1 MTPNDK
7 THHEE
12 LREIVDS
19 LEGVEGGA
27 ATQLRRNAEKLLH
40 LPEADVAALA
50 AAATIAVE
58 KGPGKRRSEASAARP
73 RVCPICRTDISHLAR
88 QARYCSRSCQE
99 KAARLRAD
107 RLPFDV
113 ARLLRYAHSEGR
125 LAEVRKIV
133 REWQPPAEPPSL
145 FDQHD
150 TGRPTGSAGSY
161 GEAAAPV
168 QGGVES

>member
-1 MTPNDK
+1 M
-7 THHEE
+7 
-12 LREIVDS
+12 
-19 LEGVEGGA
+19 
-27 ATQLRRNAEKLLH
+27 
-40 LPEADVAALA
+40 
-50 AAATIAVE
+50 
-58 KGPGKRRSEASAARP
+58 
-73 RVCPICRTDISHLAR
+73 SHLAR

-99 KAARLRAD
+99 KAARQRAD